1 MNQWFENLQSDIKNA
16 SNAGRY
22 EEIFWKSAKD
32 LLFNYHIE
40 CEKSS
45 FNIVEIEF
53 YYFDKK
59 LHPDCYTHC
68 HDIQK
73 NTLQWYLHRGSNGGI
88 KNGNRK
94 GIDITIG
101 NGVDVF
107 GGVLIRSLQDS
118 EGNII
123 TGPSLSVDAIIKAM
137 EIQDVH
143 TLENQIG
150 NTPIDKSALRVVA
163 REDQHLNYV
172 YRGPR
177 IGLSGVKPFKDTLYR
192 FTFLKGKIPDK
203 EKLAKIAICKDN
215 RDKDFVRSDL
225 GYSIK
230 VDCNYES

>member
-1 MNQWFENLQSDIKNA
+1 
-16 SNAGRY
+16 
-22 EEIFWKSAKD
+22 
-32 LLFNYHIE
+32 
-40 CEKSS
+40 
-45 FNIVEIEF
+45 
-53 YYFDKK
+53 
-59 LHPDCYTHC
+59 LHNDCYTNC
-68 HDIQK
+68 NEIKK

-107 GGVLIRSLQDS
+107 GGVLIRSLQNE
-118 EGNII
+118 EGNVI
-123 TGPSLSVDAIIKAM
+123 TGPSLSVDAIMKAM
-137 EIQDVH
+137 EIQDVQ

-150 NTPIDKSALRVVA
+150 NTPIDKSALRVVT

-177 IGLSGVKPFKDTLYR
+177 IRLPGVKPFKDSLYR
-192 FTFLKGKIPDK
+192 FAFLKGKILDK
-203 EKLAKIAICKDN
+203 EKLAKIAICKDM

-230 VDCNYES
+230 VDCNCEL